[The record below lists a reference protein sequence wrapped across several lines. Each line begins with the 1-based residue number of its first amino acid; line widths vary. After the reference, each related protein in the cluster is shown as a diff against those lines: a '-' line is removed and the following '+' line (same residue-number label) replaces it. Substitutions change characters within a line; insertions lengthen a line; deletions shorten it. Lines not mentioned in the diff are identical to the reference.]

1 MSDDPNDPLDPSPRD
16 VEMFRYKRGDDVR
29 VYCLRV
35 VPGGTELWRVTE
47 RAGQPPS
54 AVKEDDFR
62 EADVAAQFLK
72 EVERY
77 LTAGGWRL
85 VSEFTL

>member
-1 MSDDPNDPLDPSPRD
+1 MSEDPNDQLDRSTRD
-16 VEMFRYKRGDDVR
+16 VEMFRYQRGDDVR

-54 AVKEDDFR
+54 AVKEEDFNR
-62 EADVAAQFLK
+62 ADVAALFLN
-72 EVERY
+72 EVERS

-85 VSEFTL
+85 VSEFKL

>member
-1 MSDDPNDPLDPSPRD
+1 
-16 VEMFRYKRGDDVR
+16 MFRYQRGDDVR

-54 AVKEDDFR
+54 AVKEEDFKR
-62 EADVAAQFLK
+62 ADVAALFLN
-72 EVERY
+72 EVERS

-85 VSEFTL
+85 VSEFKL

>member
-1 MSDDPNDPLDPSPRD
+1 MSEDPNDQLDRSPRD
-16 VEMFRYKRGDDVR
+16 VEMFRYQRGDAVR

-54 AVKEDDFR
+54 AVKEEDFNR
-62 EADVAAQFLK
+62 ADVAALFLN
-72 EVERY
+72 EVERS

-85 VSEFTL
+85 VSEFKL